1 MADPTPF
8 PDYEKLGL
16 FYLGKKVDAATRQPT
31 SDLLLYDSRDLT
43 THGVCVGMTGSGKTG
58 LCLSVLE
65 EAAIDGIPVLAI
77 DPKGDVGNLMLT
89 FPNLKPEDFRP
100 WVDEAEAQRQSLTAD
115 AFAANQADTW
125 HSGLAKWGQDGAR
138 IARLRQAAE
147 VVIYT
152 PGSSSGIP
160 ISILASFSA
169 PSAEVLED
177 EDLYRDRITT
187 VATSLLSMMGRSAD
201 PVQSREHI
209 LLSRLFDEAWKQ
221 GRDLDLAAIIRGIQE
236 PPFERLGVLDLES
249 FFPSKDRFELA
260 MALNNLLASPGFAPW
275 LEGTPLDLSE
285 LLYTPEGKPRIAVV
299 SIAHLSD
306 AERMF
311 FVTLLLSQAIA
322 WMRKTSGTS
331 SLRALLYMDEIFGY
345 LPPIAEPPSK
355 KPMLTLLKQARAF
368 GFGVLLATQNP
379 VDLDYKALS
388 NMGTWFIGRL
398 QTERDRDRLVDGLV
412 GASGGGLDKDELT
425 RLLGSLEKRMF
436 LVQNAHRGRAEL
448 FMTRWALSYLAG
460 PMTRQQIAKLMAPY
474 KAGGAVPRP
483 AVPTLAASPAPA
495 QQAGG
500 VGGRPVLPAEVPQAF
515 LPPTGPV
522 SAGLTYRPA
531 LLGLAKVH
539 FTDPKLGVEHSEDV
553 AYVTDFSD
561 GVRAIDW
568 LAARPVEVSA
578 DHLEREPA
586 SETALYVDP
595 PDPARKAA
603 SYNGWSRDFADALF
617 RNKRLAL
624 MRSPSLG
631 LVSDPGETERD
642 FRIRIQPL
650 YRDERDRRLAE
661 VEAAYAGKLERIEDQ
676 LARAE
681 ERRQRENADAS
692 ERTWDTVLSVG
703 SAIGSVLFGR
713 GKILSSGTLGR
724 ASSAAR
730 GVGRI
735 AKERQQA
742 QLAADAVGRL
752 QADRDALIAD
762 RHAEVL
768 RVRETLGDASEKF
781 EPLEVKPKK
790 TDVRVAW
797 VGLAWSPE

>member
-1 MADPTPF
+1 MGDPTTF

-16 FYLGKKVDAATRQPT
+16 FYLGRKLDPT
-31 SDLLLYDSRDLT
+31 SRQATPELLLYDSRDLT

-58 LCLSVLE
+58 LCLSLLE
-65 EAAIDGIPVLAI
+65 EAAIDGVPVLAI
-77 DPKGDVGNLMLT
+77 DPKGDVGNLMLS
-89 FPNLKPEDFRP
+89 FPELRPEDFRP
-100 WVDEAEAQRQSLTAD
+100 WIDEAEAQRQGQTPE
-115 AFAANQADTW
+115 AFAAAQAELW
-125 HSGLAKWGQDGAR
+125 RGGLEKWGQDGAR

-147 VVIYT
+147 VVIFT

-160 ISILASFSA
+160 ISILASFAA
-169 PSAEVLED
+169 PTAAVLED
-177 EDLYRDRITT
+177 EDLYRERITT
-187 VATSLLSMMGRSAD
+187 VAGSLLSMLGRSAD

-209 LLSRLFDEAWKQ
+209 LLSRLFDEAWRQ
-221 GRDLDLAAIIRGIQE
+221 GQDLDLAGIIRGIQE
-236 PPFERLGVLDLES
+236 PPFDRLGVLDLES
-249 FFPSKDRFELA
+249 FFPGKDRFELA

-275 LEGTPLDLSE
+275 LEGTPLDLAE

-311 FVTLLLSQAIA
+311 FVTLLLSQAIS

-345 LPPIAEPPSK
+345 LPPVAEPPSK
-355 KPMLTLLKQARAF
+355 KPMLTMLKQARAF

-412 GASGGGLDKDELT
+412 GASGGGLDKEELT

-436 LVQNAHRGRAEL
+436 LLQNAHRGKPEL
-448 FMTRWALSYLAG
+448 FTSRWALSYLAG
-460 PMTRQQIAKLMAPY
+460 PMTRQQIAKLMAGK
-474 KAGGAVPRP
+474 KAGAPVARP
-483 AVPTLAASPAPA
+483 AAPGPAPA
-495 QQAGG
+495 VRAGAL
-500 VGGRPVLPAEVPQAF
+500 GGRPVLAAEVPQVF
-515 LPPTGPV
+515 LPPAGPV
-522 SAGLTYRPA
+522 SGGLTYRPA

-539 FTDPKLGVEHSEDV
+539 YSDPKLGVEHSEDA
-553 AYVTDFSD
+553 AYLTDFTD

-568 LAARPVEVSA
+568 LAARPLAVTA
-578 DHLEREPA
+578 DQLEREPA
-586 SETALYVDP
+586 LENAQYVDP
-595 PDPARKAA
+595 PDVARKAA
-603 SYNGWSRDFADALF
+603 SYPPWTRDFADALF
-617 RNKRLAL
+617 RNKRLTL

-631 LVSDPGETERD
+631 LVSAPGETEKA

-681 ERRQRENADAS
+681 ERRQRESADVS
-692 ERTWDTVLSVG
+692 ERSWDTVLSVG

-713 GKILSSGTLGR
+713 GRVLSSGTLGR

-735 AKERQQA
+735 AKERQQE
-742 QLAADAVGRL
+742 QLASDAVERL

-768 RVRETLGDASEKF
+768 QVREALGDANEGF
-781 EPLEVKPKK
+781 EPVEVKPKK
-790 TDVRVAW
+790 TDVRVEW
-797 VGLAWSPE
+797 VGLAWQPE